1 MEGLKQTNKMKK
13 ILVPTDF
20 SDQARYALDIAHE
33 IALKAGASLI
43 ILHVVEDASVTSV
56 NYTGEIDL
64 PNMEDR
70 LFMMKLIEKGKKDLA
85 KMAAH
90 SAYADVIIEQELRVG
105 NPYHNI
111 KDIINEHQVDLVVM
125 GTKGSSGL
133 EEFLIG
139 SNAEKVVRHAKCPV
153 ITIHEK
159 AGTINFKNIVY
170 ATALEENEKQ
180 CIKTVKIF
188 QELYDAKLHLL
199 RVNTPNNFQS
209 DRTSIPELEAFAK
222 RCGLKNYDL
231 HVFNEASEEEG
242 IIYFADQLNA
252 DLIAMATHGRTGLA
266 HLLSG
271 SIAEDVVNHTKR
283 PVLTY
288 VVKNK

>member
-1 MEGLKQTNKMKK
+1 MKK

-20 SDQARYALDIAHE
+20 SDQASYALEVAYHIAKR
-33 IALKAGASLI
+33 AQSQLI
-43 ILHVVEDASVTSV
+43 LLHVVEDTNVASMH
-56 NYTGEIDL
+56 YTGEIDM
-64 PNMEDR
+64 PHMEDR

-85 KMAAH
+85 DL
-90 SAYADVIIEQELRVG
+90 SSNSQYADIIVEQQLRIG
-105 NPYHNI
+105 SPYHNI
-111 KDIINEHQVDLVVM
+111 RDIIQEHDVDLVVM

-153 ITIHEK
+153 LTIHKK
-159 AGTINFKNIVY
+159 AESFDFKDIVY
-170 ATALEENEKQ
+170 ATALEDEEEQ
-180 CIKTVKIF
+180 CVNIVKSF
-188 QELYDAKLHLL
+188 QSLYGSTLHLL

-209 DRTSIPELEAFAK
+209 DKTARPELEAFAK
-222 RCGLKNYDL
+222 RCNLQNYKI
-231 HVFNEASEEEG
+231 HIYNEGSEEEG
-242 IIYFADQLNA
+242 IIYFAESVNA

-266 HLLSG
+266 HLLTG

-288 VVKNK
+288 VIGKNK

>member
-1 MEGLKQTNKMKK
+1 MKK

-20 SDQARYALDIAHE
+20 SDQANYALDVANNIARRSD
-33 IALKAGASLI
+33 AVLI
-43 ILHVVEDASVTSV
+43 LLHVVEDASINSMH
-56 NYTGEIDL
+56 YTGEIDL

-70 LFMMKLIEKGKKDLA
+70 LFMMKLIEKGKKDMADL
-85 KMAAH
+85 AAH
-90 SAYADVIIEQELRVG
+90 PAYSDIIIEQELRIG
-105 NPYHNI
+105 SAYNNI
-111 KDIINEHQVDLVVM
+111 KDIITEHDVDLVVM

-153 ITIHEK
+153 LTIHEK
-159 AGTINFKNIVY
+159 PEHEEFKDIVY
-170 ATALEENEKQ
+170 ATALEEEEEQ
-180 CIKTVKIF
+180 CIRVVKIF
-188 QELYDAKLHLL
+188 QELYDAKIHLL

-209 DRTSIPELEAFAK
+209 DRVSRPELEKFAK
-222 RCGLKNYDL
+222 RCQLENYDI
-231 HVFNEASEEEG
+231 HIFSEASEEEG
-242 IIYFADQLNA
+242 IIHFAESIKA

-288 VVKNK
+288 VIKSS